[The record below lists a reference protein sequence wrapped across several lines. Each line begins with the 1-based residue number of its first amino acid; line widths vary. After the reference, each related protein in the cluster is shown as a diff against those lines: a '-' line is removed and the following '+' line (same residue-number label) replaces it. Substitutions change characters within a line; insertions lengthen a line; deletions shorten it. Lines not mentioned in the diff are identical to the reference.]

1 MAPQLESPA
10 PSGRERWI
18 LMGLAT
24 LLAVLLLWLRGGLH
38 PQAPLEKLARQSLD
52 LPVALANGRPTIV
65 EFYADWCQACQ
76 AMAPAMETL
85 AERRQ
90 GQLNVVLLN
99 VDNPRWQAEIE
110 RFQVNGI
117 PQLDLFS
124 ASGQQVGRAIGARSA
139 PELAALSDALLAG
152 EPLPRLAGVG
162 ELSPLA
168 GGIAEQGGASAGST
182 ATGAGTRAGSSAGAG
197 PRSHG

>member
-1 MAPQLESPA
+1 MAPQPESPA

-18 LMGLAT
+18 LLVLAT

-139 PELAALSDALLAG
+139 SELTALSDALLAG
-152 EPLPRLAGVG
+152 APLPRLAGVG

-168 GGIAEQGGASAGST
+168 GAIAEQRGGGAGT
-182 ATGAGTRAGSSAGAG
+182 ASPGAGTRAGAG

>member
-18 LMGLAT
+18 LLLLAT

-76 AMAPAMETL
+76 SMAPAMDTL
-85 AERRQ
+85 AERRK

-152 EPLPRLAGVG
+152 APLPRLAGVG

-168 GGIAEQGGASAGST
+168 GAIAEQRGG
-182 ATGAGTRAGSSAGAG
+182 GAGTTSPGAGAGAVAG

>member
-18 LMGLAT
+18 LLLLAT

-76 AMAPAMETL
+76 AMAPAMDTL
-85 AERRQ
+85 AERRK

-117 PQLDLFS
+117 PQLDLS
-124 ASGQQVGRAIGARSA
+124 PSRAVAVPPAPPPGLE
-139 PELAALSDALLAG
+139 PELAVVLELAPAAMVDG
-152 EPLPRLAGVG
+152 SNQQTSQGPPAAVNI
-162 ELSPLA
+162 
-168 GGIAEQGGASAGST
+168 GGW
-182 ATGAGTRAGSSAGAG
+182 
-197 PRSHG
+197 H

>member
-1 MAPQLESPA
+1 MTAQRSPLWKWYLC
-10 PSGRERWI
+10 G
-18 LMGLAT
+18 LLLLAT

-76 AMAPAMETL
+76 AMAPAMDTL

-139 PELAALSDALLAG
+139 PELTALSDALLAG
-152 EPLPRLAGVG
+152 EPLPKLAGVG

-168 GGIAEQGGASAGST
+168 GAIAEQRGG
-182 ATGAGTRAGSSAGAG
+182 GAGTASPGAGAG

>member
-18 LMGLAT
+18 LLLLAT

-76 AMAPAMETL
+76 AMAPAMDTL

-139 PELAALSDALLAG
+139 PELTALSDALLAG
-152 EPLPRLAGVG
+152 EPLPKLAGVG

-168 GGIAEQGGASAGST
+168 GAIAEQRGG
-182 ATGAGTRAGSSAGAG
+182 GAGTASPGAGAG